1 MLSVNTNTGAMLA
14 LQYLNK
20 TDRELQVAQAHINT
34 GLKVASAKDDGSTFA
49 IAQNMRGEVAGFHAV
64 ADSLNRGVSAI
75 DVAMSAGHT
84 ISDLLIEMKNK
95 AVASADISLDTA
107 SREALNADFIALRA
121 QINTIVENAAF
132 NGTNLINGTVSGIT
146 ALASAD
152 GVNKITVT
160 AEDMN
165 LSGAILTMSTQAAI
179 STQAT
184 ASAMITTINESLE
197 NVNAALARLG
207 SGSKKFAIQQGFHLK
222 TDRHVE
228 HRHRQSGGRRPR
240 GGKRATT
247 VLAGQAATG
256 CSGAF
261 DRQPAAADHSLA
273 LPLERRSHD
282 IERRRS
288 FRRRSHRLTVQY
300 LPASPGKKFP
310 CIGRN
315 CRAPDGFCPAESSR
329 PRSPQ
334 T

>member
-20 TDRELQVAQAHINT
+20 TDRELQLAQAHINT
-34 GLKVASAKDDGSTFA
+34 GLKVATAKDDGSTFA
-49 IAQNMRGEVAGFHAV
+49 IAQNMRGEVAGFLAV

-121 QINTIVENAAF
+121 QINTIVTNAEF
-132 NGTNLINGTVSGIT
+132 NGTNLIDGSVSGIT

-152 GVNKITVT
+152 GVNKITVS

-165 LSGAILTMSTQAAI
+165 LSGTILTMSTQAAI
-179 STQAT
+179 STQAA

-207 SGSKKFAIQQGFHLK
+207 SGSKKFAIQQDFISKLIDTLNTGIGNLV
-222 TDRHVE
+222 D
-228 HRHRQSGGRRPR
+228 
-240 GGKRATT
+240 AD
-247 VLAGQAATG
+247 LAQESARLQALQVKQQLGVQAL
-256 CSGAF
+256 SIANQ
-261 DRQPAAADHSLA
+261 QPQIILSL
-273 LPLERRSHD
+273 
-282 IERRRS
+282 
-288 FRRRSHRLTVQY
+288 FR
-300 LPASPGKKFP
+300 
-310 CIGRN
+310 
-315 CRAPDGFCPAESSR
+315 
-329 PRSPQ
+329 
-334 T
+334 